1 MPNDGITQKVSIN
14 SIASLHK
21 GKSPFI
27 VEANAEELHNKDEE
41 VKEPEISVEI
51 RNRGYNFGAFS
62 FTTENF

>member
-1 MPNDGITQKVSIN
+1 M
-14 SIASLHK
+14 HK

-27 VEANAEELHNKDEE
+27 VEANAEELHNNDEE